1 MEQKKYKRNAVE
13 FGSINSP
20 EARKKCSDFMKQQW
34 KTNRELWLKRNNKNL
49 FNKGKDFRR
58 EGTQF
63 KDGHETSDKTIQA
76 LKESRAKQIFPLVD
90 SSIEIKMQ
98 NMLKKLNIEFITHKH
113 MPIGN
118 EIDIIRTRE
127 LRDKGFKVCRL
138 WESEINTIQSGEFQ
152 QLLLKLNDGVRI
164 W

>member
-76 LKESRAKQIFPLVD
+76 LKESRAKQIFFNFFN
-90 SSIEIKMQ
+90 IFC
-98 NMLKKLNIEFITHKH
+98 IEFITHKH